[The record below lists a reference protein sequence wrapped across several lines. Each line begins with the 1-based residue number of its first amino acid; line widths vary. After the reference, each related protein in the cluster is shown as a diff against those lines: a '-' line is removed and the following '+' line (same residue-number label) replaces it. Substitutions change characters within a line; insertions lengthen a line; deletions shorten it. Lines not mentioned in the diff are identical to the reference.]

1 MHASSPRAIIRQ
13 AADVRNRGSP
23 VTGPGCSFRR
33 PPAMAAGARNDT
45 MSCLVWFAALV
56 CSIEYPG
63 ENSVHKVI
71 IIGSGCAGLTAA
83 IYAARADLAPLV
95 LDGYEPGGQLA
106 LTTMVENFPGF
117 PDGILGP
124 ELIENS
130 RKQAQ
135 RFGTEFQ
142 SGAVTS
148 VDLSRRPFTVVAGK
162 ETYETATLIVA
173 AGASARMLGIES
185 ERHLLGHGVST
196 CATCDGFFFR
206 GKDII
211 VVGGGDTAMEEATFL
226 TKFAKKV
233 TLIHRRNEF
242 RATKIMLDRARANEK
257 IEFLTPYVI
266 EEVHDMNSKSVE
278 KVRLRNT
285 DTNATSELDTS
296 GVFVAIGHDPNTKLF
311 KGQLDMD
318 ENGYLI
324 THDGPK
330 TNIEGVF
337 AAGDVQDHHY
347 RQAITA
353 AGSGCMAAIEAERFL
368 EGHKG

>member
-1 MHASSPRAIIRQ
+1 
-13 AADVRNRGSP
+13 
-23 VTGPGCSFRR
+23 
-33 PPAMAAGARNDT
+33 
-45 MSCLVWFAALV
+45 
-56 CSIEYPG
+56 
-63 ENSVHKVI
+63 VHKVI

-83 IYAARADLAPLV
+83 IYAARADLAPVV

-124 ELIENS
+124 ELIENV

-135 RFGTEFQ
+135 RFGTEFRA
-142 SGAVTS
+142 GAVTAA
-148 VDLSRRPFTVVAGK
+148 DLSKRPFTVTAGS
-162 ETYETATLIVA
+162 ETYETETLIVA

-185 ERHLLGHGVST
+185 EKHLLGHGVST

-206 GKDII
+206 GKDIV

-226 TKFAKKV
+226 TKFAKTV
-233 TLIHRRNEF
+233 TLLHRRNEF

-257 IEFLTPYVI
+257 IRFMTPYAI
-266 EEVHDMNSKSVE
+266 EEVHDVNTKNVDR
-278 KVRLRNT
+278 VTVRNT
-285 DTNATSELDTS
+285 ETKETKEIETS
-296 GVFVAIGHDPNTKLF
+296 GVFVAIGHDPNTKIF
-311 KGQLDMD
+311 KGQLDMNAD
-318 ENGYLI
+318 GYLT

-337 AAGDVQDHHY
+337 AAGDVQDHNY

-368 EGHKG
+368 SGHKS

>member
-1 MHASSPRAIIRQ
+1 MLIKSTR
-13 AADVRNRGSP
+13 
-23 VTGPGCSFRR
+23 
-33 PPAMAAGARNDT
+33 
-45 MSCLVWFAALV
+45 
-56 CSIEYPG
+56 Y
-63 ENSVHKVI
+63 NSVHKVI

-83 IYAARADLAPLV
+83 IYAARADLAPVV

-124 ELIENS
+124 ELIENV

-135 RFGTEFQ
+135 RFGTEFRA
-142 SGAVTS
+142 GAVTAA
-148 VDLSRRPFTVVAGK
+148 DLSKRPFTVTAGS
-162 ETYETATLIVA
+162 ETYETETLIVA

-185 ERHLLGHGVST
+185 EKHLLGHGVST

-206 GKDII
+206 GKDIV

-226 TKFAKKV
+226 TKFAKSV
-233 TLIHRRNEF
+233 TLLHRRNEF

-257 IEFLTPYVI
+257 IRFMTPYAI
-266 EEVHDMNSKSVE
+266 EEVHDVNTKNVDR
-278 KVRLRNT
+278 VTVRNT
-285 DTNATSELDTS
+285 ETKETKEIETS
-296 GVFVAIGHDPNTKLF
+296 GVFVAIGHDPNTKIF
-311 KGQLDMD
+311 KGQLDMNAD
-318 ENGYLI
+318 GYLT

-337 AAGDVQDHHY
+337 AAGDVQDHNY

-368 EGHKG
+368 SGHKS

>member
-1 MHASSPRAIIRQ
+1 MKAQRGQRARLVSPFNRRVATARTPKWLKALSAPAPAWRNPCPLNVILPRYPCIAVRRVVIESS
-13 AADVRNRGSP
+13 GESP
-23 VTGPGCSFRR
+23 
-33 PPAMAAGARNDT
+33 
-45 MSCLVWFAALV
+45 
-56 CSIEYPG
+56 
-63 ENSVHKVI
+63 VHKVI

-83 IYAARADLAPLV
+83 IYAARADLNPLV

-106 LTTMVENFPGF
+106 LTTLVENFPGF

-124 ELIENS
+124 ELIENT

-135 RFGTEFQ
+135 RFGAQFH
-142 SGAVTS
+142 SGAVSS
-148 VDLSRRPFTVVAGK
+148 VDLSKRPFTVVAGK
-162 ETYETATLIVA
+162 ETYETETLIVA

-266 EEVHDMNSKSVE
+266 EEVHDVNSKSVE
-278 KVRLRNT
+278 KVIIRNEESKV
-285 DTNATSELDTS
+285 TSEVETS

-311 KGQLDMD
+311 K
-318 ENGYLI
+318 N
-324 THDGPK
+324 
-330 TNIEGVF
+330 
-337 AAGDVQDHHY
+337 
-347 RQAITA
+347 
-353 AGSGCMAAIEAERFL
+353 
-368 EGHKG
+368 